1 MYNLGGQVAL
11 VTGTGGQNGIG
22 RAIAIRLAREG
33 ADIIL
38 NDIAMCPYNEEDKE
52 PHPWEGMSAVVKE
65 IEDLGQQAIPIV
77 ADVADADQVNNMI
90 IQALGKFGHIDIL
103 VNNAGAPAGSDRVPL
118 VDLEEKDWDT
128 VHRVNVKGTFLC
140 CRAIARH
147 MINRDQGGKIINISS
162 LAGKRGVARYAA
174 YCSSKFAVIGL
185 TESLAKELAPHRINV
200 NAICPG
206 LVDTERVGH
215 IASAIMPEDLSPAEQ
230 REQLVQQATSSVPFK
245 RIAQGADVANMAAF
259 LASSESDYLTGLAVT
274 VAGGA

>member
-1 MYNLGGQVAL
+1 
-11 VTGTGGQNGIG
+11 
-22 RAIAIRLAREG
+22 
-33 ADIIL
+33 
-38 NDIAMCPYNEEDKE
+38 
-52 PHPWEGMSAVVKE
+52 MSSIHVKE

-77 ADVADADQVNNMI
+77 ADVSDADQVNNMI
-90 IQALGKFGHIDIL
+90 LQALGKFGHIDIL

-118 VDLEEKDWDT
+118 VDLEEEDWDI

-147 MINRDQGGKIINISS
+147 MMNRNQGGKIINISS

-215 IASAIMPEDLSPAEQ
+215 IASAIMPEDLSPSEQ

-245 RIAQGADVANMAAF
+245 RIAQGSDVANMAAF